1 MRAATD
7 PETFPIAEASIRGV
21 QVKRLTANRF
31 VKWLLKTVNS
41 LERLR
46 LTVLGVWKKGYNC

>member
-7 PETFPIAEASIRGV
+7 PETFPIAEASTRGV

-31 VKWLLKTVNS
+31 VKRLLKTVNR
-41 LERLR
+41 LERLQ
-46 LTVLGVWKKGYNC
+46 LAVLGVWKSGYNR